1 MSFQTKILPKIVF
14 YILLLVSMQMH
25 RATQM
30 YINHDD
36 NDDNDNDDDDMHI
49 RCRYRYYLF
58 RITSQNLLIEF

>member
-1 MSFQTKILPKIVF
+1 
-14 YILLLVSMQMH
+14 MQMH

-36 NDDNDNDDDDMHI
+36 NDNDDDDDDDDMHI

>member
-1 MSFQTKILPKIVF
+1 
-14 YILLLVSMQMH
+14 MH

-36 NDDNDNDDDDMHI
+36 NNDDDDDEDDMYI

>member
-1 MSFQTKILPKIVF
+1 
-14 YILLLVSMQMH
+14 MQMH

-36 NDDNDNDDDDMHI
+36 NDDDDDDDMYI

>member
-1 MSFQTKILPKIVF
+1 
-14 YILLLVSMQMH
+14 MQMH

-36 NDDNDNDDDDMHI
+36 NDDDDDDDDMHI

-58 RITSQNLLIEF
+58 RITSHNLLIEF

>member
-1 MSFQTKILPKIVF
+1 
-14 YILLLVSMQMH
+14 MQMH

-36 NDDNDNDDDDMHI
+36 NNDDDDDDDMYI

-58 RITSQNLLIEF
+58 RVTSQNLLIEF

>member
-1 MSFQTKILPKIVF
+1 
-14 YILLLVSMQMH
+14 MQMH

-36 NDDNDNDDDDMHI
+36 NDDDKDDDDDMYI

>member
-1 MSFQTKILPKIVF
+1 
-14 YILLLVSMQMH
+14 MQMH

-30 YINHDD
+30 YINH
-36 NDDNDNDDDDMHI
+36 NDNDDDDDDDDDMYI

>member
-1 MSFQTKILPKIVF
+1 
-14 YILLLVSMQMH
+14 MQMH

-36 NDDNDNDDDDMHI
+36 NDDNDDDEDDDDMYI